1 MITLIAK
8 LENSS
13 VTKLAPRS
21 GRKAM
26 RSIRTPA
33 IAAAT
38 TAETTWIGE
47 RHAVLVLEVD
57 RVRRDG
63 HELAVREVDEAE
75 DREDHGQAEREQRV
89 GRAEAE
95 RVDQLLQRL
104 LGAHDAGGHS
114 DTPMP
119 R

>member
-26 RSIRTPA
+26 RSINTPA

-38 TAETTWIGE
+38 TAEMTSIGN
-47 RHAVLVLEVD
+47 
-57 RVRRDG
+57 G
-63 HELAVREVDEAE
+63 
-75 DREDHGQAEREQRV
+75 
-89 GRAEAE
+89 
-95 RVDQLLQRL
+95 
-104 LGAHDAGGHS
+104 
-114 DTPMP
+114 TPCSFS

>member
-1 MITLIAK
+1 MTGSQPIEYVPPKRIASLNTFGIGTPFWRGEMSARKRFWMITLIAK

-26 RSIRTPA
+26 RSISTPA

-38 TAETTWIGE
+38 TAEITSIGN
-47 RHAVLVLEVD
+47 
-57 RVRRDG
+57 G
-63 HELAVREVDEAE
+63 
-75 DREDHGQAEREQRV
+75 
-89 GRAEAE
+89 
-95 RVDQLLQRL
+95 
-104 LGAHDAGGHS
+104 
-114 DTPMP
+114 TPCSLS